1 MKKITNTLK
10 PIFTFIGENQLALQS
25 LILWALAIVNFSS
38 NTFWYF
44 AVPAIII
51 AGLSE
56 IVDELRKLNKKENNG
71 KS

>member
-10 PIFTFIGENQLALQS
+10 SIFTFIGENQLAL
-25 LILWALAIVNFSS
+25 LIVYLWTLVIGNFSS

-56 IVDELRKLNKKENNG
+56 IIDELRKLNKKENNG
-71 KS
+71 K